1 MKQDSKGKRMTG
13 TVVSDK
19 MNKTIVVVVERKFS
33 HRKFK
38 KVVKKTK
45 RYKCHDEE
53 NKCAV
58 GDIVT
63 MKEIRP
69 VSKDKRWS
77 LVAIDRKANLDQDV
91 KQK

>member
-33 HRKFK
+33 HKKFK
-38 KVVKKTK
+38 KVDKRTK

-53 NKCAV
+53 NQCAV
-58 GDIVT
+58 GEIVT
-63 MKEIRP
+63 MREVRP
-69 VSKDKRWS
+69 LSKDKRW
-77 LVAIDRKANLDQDV
+77 NLAKINKRINPDLNG
-91 KQK
+91 KKE

>member
-1 MKQDSKGKRMTG
+1 MTG

>member
-1 MKQDSKGKRMTG
+1 MKQDSKGKMMTG

-19 MNKTIVVVVERKFS
+19 MNKTIVVLVERKFS
-33 HRKFK
+33 HKKFK

-63 MKEIRP
+63 MKETRP
-69 VSKDKRWS
+69 ISKDKRWN
-77 LVAIDRKANLDQDV
+77 LVAIDKKSNLDLDEKRQ
-91 KQK
+91 

>member
-1 MKQDSKGKRMTG
+1 MMTG

-19 MNKTIVVVVERKFS
+19 MNKTIVVLVERKFS
-33 HRKFK
+33 HKKFK

-63 MKEIRP
+63 MKETRP
-69 VSKDKRWS
+69 ISKDKRWN
-77 LVAIDRKANLDQDV
+77 LVAIDKKSNLDLDGKRQ
-91 KQK
+91 

>member
-1 MKQDSKGKRMTG
+1 MMRG

-19 MNKTIVVVVERKFS
+19 MNKTIIVVVERKFS
-33 HRKFK
+33 HKKFK

-63 MKEIRP
+63 MKEVRP
-69 VSKDKRWS
+69 ISKDKRWS
-77 LVAIDRKANLDQDV
+77 LVAIDRKANLDQGV

>member
-1 MKQDSKGKRMTG
+1 MKQVSNAKLMTG

-19 MNKTIVVVVERKFS
+19 MNKTIVVLVERKFS
-33 HRKFK
+33 HKKFK
-38 KVVKKTK
+38 KVVKRTK

-63 MKEIRP
+63 IKEVRP
-69 VSKDKRWS
+69 LSKDKRWS
-77 LVAIDRKANLDQDV
+77 LVAVDKRINSDQDG
-91 KQK
+91 KQ

>member
-1 MKQDSKGKRMTG
+1 MMTG

-19 MNKTIVVVVERKFS
+19 MNKTIVVLVERKFS
-33 HRKFK
+33 HKKFK

-63 MKEIRP
+63 MKETRP
-69 VSKDKRWS
+69 ISKDKRWN
-77 LVAIDRKANLDQDV
+77 LVAIDKKPNLDLDGKRQ
-91 KQK
+91 

>member
-1 MKQDSKGKRMTG
+1 MKQDSKGKMMTG

-33 HRKFK
+33 HKKFK

-69 VSKDKRWS
+69 ISKDKRWS
-77 LVAIDRKANLDQDV
+77 LVTVDRKAKLDQDG

>member
-33 HRKFK
+33 HKKFK

-69 VSKDKRWS
+69 ISKDKRWS

>member
-1 MKQDSKGKRMTG
+1 MTG

-19 MNKTIVVVVERKFS
+19 MNKTIVVLVERKFN
-33 HRKFK
+33 HKKFK
-38 KVVKKTK
+38 KVVKRTK

-63 MKEIRP
+63 IKEVRP
-69 VSKDKRWS
+69 LSKDKRWS
-77 LVAIDRKANLDQDV
+77 LVAVDKRINSDQDG
-91 KQK
+91 KQ

>member
-1 MKQDSKGKRMTG
+1 LKQDSKGKRMTG

-33 HRKFK
+33 HKKFK

>member
-1 MKQDSKGKRMTG
+1 MKQASKGKMMSG

-19 MNKTIVVVVERKFS
+19 MDKTIIVVVERKFS

-58 GDIVT
+58 GDTVT
-63 MKEIRP
+63 MKETRP
-69 VSKDKRWS
+69 ISKDKRWR
-77 LVAIDRKANLDQDV
+77 LVAIDKKINPDMDG
-91 KQK
+91 KKE

>member
-1 MKQDSKGKRMTG
+1 MTG

-33 HRKFK
+33 HKKFK

-69 VSKDKRWS
+69 ISKDKRWS

>member
-69 VSKDKRWS
+69 ISKDKRWS